1 MQMVREGAPQT
12 RSRQGS
18 LPPKRWT
25 SARSVSPRAR
35 ALPGSPATG
44 QERMQQTQVRGTA
57 CTQNLRI
64 EVAKVQ
70 ALAATAPGACRHGQK
85 VRVTETCTGGHF
97 QRTTPTDLA
106 RGGALPADDTGEGA
120 GGPPIRCLTPFAR
133 PVGGHVAAA
142 FARTSREDA
151 AFRDPR
157 ENGGHDEVGKTRIG
171 GRRGYRRG

>member
-1 MQMVREGAPQT
+1 MQMAREGAPQT

-35 ALPGSPATG
+35 ALPGSPETG

-70 ALAATAPGACRHGQK
+70 ALPATAPGACRHGWDRYREANEKQ
-85 VRVTETCTGGHF
+85 TCMGG
-97 QRTTPTDLA
+97 
-106 RGGALPADDTGEGA
+106 
-120 GGPPIRCLTPFAR
+120 
-133 PVGGHVAAA
+133 
-142 FARTSREDA
+142 
-151 AFRDPR
+151 
-157 ENGGHDEVGKTRIG
+157 K
-171 GRRGYRRG
+171 